1 MEQFPAPSGNPGGLR
16 ARLARLSPE
25 GLRWTVGFFCAFVG
39 AFVLVAPHHFM
50 GRPYVSL
57 RPYAAVWGTLSL
69 LAGVFLLAV
78 SILKPRRWVVVAVH
92 AMVGVALLALAAS
105 FGSSGAWTG
114 MISYI
119 VLGLGAV
126 AAGFLRGVRSVERFG
141 DLFALLMG
149 VIATTAG
156 SLMAGAPDLMR
167 SSFSEFSWGYVPTL
181 GVLFLLSGPLLV
193 WVQLRQPGLPRRQI
207 WGGHLLAG
215 LAFFSFG
222 CLASLPLRAWTGVAL
237 YLGGGL
243 ALAFQPWLRRRLGT
257 VDTSALHI
265 RLALTLAT
273 ATSLALI
280 LATAVVTTQEE
291 RLAERQVGVTQ
302 QIEADAIAQNVS
314 DYVSLNGSR
323 AFAVAALAGQT
334 SMTPEAQL
342 RLLEASQRAYRDVA
356 GFRTLDAQGRVVA
369 GTGSVGLPIRRLRG
383 IAAEMQAQSRILLDL
398 ETLGERPLLLLS
410 APIRERP
417 GKVSG
422 ALVAV
427 FDSESLGRRISR
439 TGSSVHLADGN
450 GFLIA
455 YRDTSEGALPKL
467 PPGWDEQVRAGRR
480 ITRQRGLIATA
491 VVPGLG
497 WVVAVERPRAAA
509 LAGVRQGRDS
519 AFLLLLLVIP
529 LAVLGG
535 IYAARRIARPLG
547 TLASAVGQIGMGNL
561 GVPVV
566 ASGIT
571 EVSHLS
577 TAFREMRD
585 RLAARTRESER
596 LAAELRARA
605 EALAET
611 DRRKDEFLA
620 MLAHELRNPLGAISN
635 ASYLMEQIGPTEP
648 QMARSVAI
656 IRRQVLHLVRMV
668 DDLLDVSRIT
678 RGKVELRKEPVD
690 LVEVVRHAV
699 EMTRPLIEDR
709 GHELRVALP
718 AEPLPLDA
726 DVTRLE
732 QVLANLLRNAAKY
745 TDSGGR
751 IELAALRA
759 GEEAVVCVKDTG
771 IGIPPDLLPRV
782 FDLFAQGEQPLDRS
796 GGGLG
801 IGLTLVRSLVEM
813 HGGRV
818 EARSDGPGL
827 GSEFVVRLPLAAQYL
842 PTKPTEKLRPR
853 ASEATSSAESR

>member
-1 MEQFPAPSGNPGGLR
+1 MEHFPAQGSDSRGLG
-16 ARLARLSPE
+16 ARLSRLSPE
-25 GLRWTVGFFCAFVG
+25 GLRWTVGFFCTFVG

-50 GRPYVSL
+50 GHPYTSL
-57 RPYAAVWGTLSL
+57 RPFAAAWGTLSL

-92 AMVGVALLALAAS
+92 ALAAVALFALAVS
-105 FGSSGAWTG
+105 FASSGAWTG
-114 MISYI
+114 MISYT
-119 VLGLGAV
+119 VLGTGTV
-126 AAGFLRGVRSVERFG
+126 VAGFLPGVRSPLGRFG
-141 DLFALLMG
+141 DLFASLMG
-149 VIATTAG
+149 AIATIAG
-156 SLMAGAPDLMR
+156 ALMAGAPDRMR
-167 SSFSEFSWGYVPTL
+167 MSFAEFSWPYVPTL
-181 GVLFLLSGPLLV
+181 GLLFLLSGPLLI
-193 WVQLRQPGLPRRQI
+193 WVQLRQPGLPERQV
-207 WGGHLLAG
+207 WGAHLLAG

-222 CLASLPLRAWTGVAL
+222 SLASLPLRAWTGVAL
-237 YLGGGL
+237 YLGGGIAL
-243 ALAFQPWLRRRLGT
+243 ALQPWLRRRLGT
-257 VDTSALHI
+257 IDLSALRT

-273 ATSLALI
+273 ATSVALI

-291 RLAERQVGVTQ
+291 RLAEKQVQATQ

-314 DYVSLNGSR
+314 DYLSMNSSR
-323 AFAVAALAGQT
+323 AFAVAALAGQI
-334 SMTPEAQL
+334 SMTPEPQL
-342 RLLEASQRAYRDVA
+342 ELLQGSHKAYRDVA
-356 GFRTLDAQGRVVA
+356 GFRTLDARGRVVA
-369 GTGSVGLPIRRLRG
+369 GTGSVGLPPRLLRG
-383 IAAEMQAQSRILLDL
+383 IAAEMQTRPRIRLNLVS
-398 ETLGERPLLLLS
+398 LGESPLLLLS
-410 APIRERP
+410 APVRERP
-417 GKVSG
+417 GVVSG
-422 ALVAV
+422 VVVAV
-427 FDSESLGRRISR
+427 FDSESLGRRITR
-439 TGSSVHLADGN
+439 PGSSVHLADGH
-450 GFLIA
+450 GFQIA
-455 YRDTSEGALPKL
+455 HRDTSEGALPKL
-467 PPGWDEQVRAGRR
+467 PPRWDERVRAGQR
-480 ITRQRGLIATA
+480 ITRQRGLIATSF
-491 VVPGLG
+491 VPGMS
-497 WVVAVERPRAAA
+497 WVVAVERPREAA
-509 LAGVRQGRDS
+509 LAGVRRGRDS
-519 AFLLLLLVIP
+519 AFLLLLLVVP

-547 TLASAVGQIGMGNL
+547 ALASAVGQMGRGNL
-561 GVPVV
+561 GVPVE

-571 EVSHLS
+571 EVSRLS

-585 RLAARTRESER
+585 RLAARTQESER

-635 ASYLMEQIGPTEP
+635 ASYLMEQMGPAEP

-656 IRRQVLHLVRMV
+656 IRRQIQHLVRMV

-699 EMTRPLIEDR
+699 ETTRPLLEEK

-718 AEPLPLDA
+718 DEPLPLDA

-745 TDSGGR
+745 TEPGGR

-759 GEEAVVCVKDTG
+759 GGEAVVCVKDTG
-771 IGIPPDLLPRV
+771 IGIAPDLLPRV
-782 FDLFAQGEQPLDRS
+782 FDLFAQGDQPLDRS
-796 GGGLG
+796 EGGLG

-827 GSEFVVRLPLAAQYL
+827 GSEFVVRLPLAQYL
-842 PTKPTEKLRPR
+842 PTNPTEKLRPR